1 GGVRTGAGVPHRDD
15 RRGRGTA
22 RGHRHPLPGRVPGHL
37 PSGHRLRGAR
47 CRREAIGD
55 GGASGGQEP
64 ALSCI
69 ACGCPC
75 PVARGTGGIRGGPV
89 PAPVREVGPGGDLL
103 SRDDLPEALD
113 GLPGEQPWRVHFHLP
128 LHAAPALPLANT
140 DAELVA
146 AARALLGG
154 ERALT
159 DHLEV
164 ETYTWNVLPA
174 GRRPTGREALVEGL
188 AAELDH
194 ARDHLH
200 ALGLEDA

>member
-1 GGVRTGAGVPHRDD
+1 
-15 RRGRGTA
+15 
-22 RGHRHPLPGRVPGHL
+22 
-37 PSGHRLRGAR
+37 
-47 CRREAIGD
+47 
-55 GGASGGQEP
+55 
-64 ALSCI
+64 
-69 ACGCPC
+69 
-75 PVARGTGGIRGGPV
+75 
-89 PAPVREVGPGGDLL
+89 GPGGELL

-164 ETYTWNVLPA
+164 ETYTWTCCRRVGGPPA
-174 GRRPTGREALVEGL
+174 ARPWWSGSPRSWTMLVIICTHSGWRTHE
-188 AAELDH
+188 
-194 ARDHLH
+194 
-200 ALGLEDA
+200 